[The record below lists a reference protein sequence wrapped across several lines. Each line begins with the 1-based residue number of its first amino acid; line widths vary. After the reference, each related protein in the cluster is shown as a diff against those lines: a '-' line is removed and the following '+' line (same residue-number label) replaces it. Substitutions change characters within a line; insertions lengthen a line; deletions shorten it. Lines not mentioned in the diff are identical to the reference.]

1 MGRTVAP
8 YSMVIEQIAGR
19 FDNFRRTLRRNDREA
34 FDELMRVAKLQV
46 QAGVMAQHPNAF
58 DSMSMAM
65 LIYLKREIDELK
77 KINDSIRS
85 LIESRAAVT
94 GEHRGGEKTT

>member
-8 YSMVIEQIAGR
+8 YSMIIEQVMHR
-19 FDNFRRTLRRNDREA
+19 FENFRRTLRRHDREA
-34 FDELMRVAKLQV
+34 FDELMRVARLQV

-65 LIYLKREIDELK
+65 LIHLKREIDELK
-77 KINDSIRS
+77 NINDRIRVFLEQNS
-85 LIESRAAVT
+85 Q
-94 GEHRGGEKTT
+94 GEQYGGEKTH

>member
-8 YSMVIEQIAGR
+8 YSLVIEQVLAR
-19 FDNFRRTLRRNDREA
+19 FDNFRRTLRREDREA
-34 FDELMRVAKLQV
+34 FDELMRVAKMQV

-65 LIYLKREIDELK
+65 LVHLRREINELK
-77 KINDSIRS
+77 KQIQNK
-85 LIESRAAVT
+85 
-94 GEHRGGEKTT
+94 GELYGNLEK

>member
-8 YSMVIEQIAGR
+8 YSLVIEQVLSR
-19 FDNFRRTLRRNDREA
+19 FDNFRRTLRRCDREA
-34 FDELMRVAKLQV
+34 FDELMRVAKIQV

-65 LIYLKREIDELK
+65 LVHLKREIKELK
-77 KINDSIRS
+77 KQIQTENPGLDTSGP
-85 LIESRAAVT
+85 V
-94 GEHRGGEKTT
+94 GELYGKLEK

>member
-8 YSMVIEQIAGR
+8 YSLVIEQVLSR
-19 FDNFRRTLRRNDREA
+19 FDNFRRTLRRCDREA
-34 FDELMRVAKLQV
+34 FDELMRIARLQV

-65 LIYLKREIDELK
+65 LIHLKREINELK
-77 KINDSIRS
+77 EQIKKNGELYGS
-85 LIESRAAVT
+85 L
-94 GEHRGGEKTT
+94 EK

>member
-8 YSMVIEQIAGR
+8 YSMVIEQVIHR
-19 FDNFRRTLRRNDREA
+19 FDSYRKTLRRADREA
-34 FDELMRVAKLQV
+34 FDDLMRVAKMQV

-65 LIYLKREIDELK
+65 LIHLKREVSELRK
-77 KINDSIRS
+77 Q
-85 LIESRAAVT
+85 LQVQ
-94 GEHRGGEKTT
+94 GELYRETK

>member
-8 YSMVIEQIAGR
+8 YSIKMDLVMTR
-19 FDNFRRTLRRNDREA
+19 FESFRNALRREDQNR
-34 FDELMRVAKLQV
+34 FDELMRYARLQV

-65 LIYLKREIDELK
+65 HVKLKQQIDDLAIRLNELEK
-77 KINDSIRS
+77 KVQ
-85 LIESRAAVT
+85 A
-94 GEHRGGEKTT
+94 G

>member
-8 YSMVIEQIAGR
+8 YSIVIEQVLSR
-19 FDNFRRTLRRNDREA
+19 FENFRRTLRREDREA
-34 FDELMRVAKLQV
+34 FDELMRVAKMQV

-65 LIYLKREIDELK
+65 LVQLKREIDELRTEIRHK
-77 KINDSIRS
+77 GNMYGDST
-85 LIESRAAVT
+85 E
-94 GEHRGGEKTT
+94 EKD

>member
-8 YSMVIEQIAGR
+8 YSMVIDQVIHR
-19 FDNFRRTLRRNDREA
+19 FENYRRGLRRADREA
-34 FDELMRVAKLQV
+34 FDDLMRVAKVQV

-65 LIYLKREIDELK
+65 LVHLQKEIRELK
-77 KINDSIRS
+77 NEINAKPPSG
-85 LIESRAAVT
+85 LNF
-94 GEHRGGEKTT
+94 